1 MPSAVHH
8 RGGAGVEVMLSFLHH
23 ALGYNKDLA
32 LSATRRLEF
41 RFFFIVSYFTLCWA
55 SRRRKSSGFGKG
67 PLMKKTHLDLWELLG
82 SGKHQ
87 KWHCQRVRVGK
98 MDAIRGCM
106 EFI

>member
-41 RFFFIVSYFTLCWA
+41 RFFFIVS
-55 SRRRKSSGFGKG
+55 
-67 PLMKKTHLDLWELLG
+67 
-82 SGKHQ
+82 
-87 KWHCQRVRVGK
+87 
-98 MDAIRGCM
+98 
-106 EFI
+106 